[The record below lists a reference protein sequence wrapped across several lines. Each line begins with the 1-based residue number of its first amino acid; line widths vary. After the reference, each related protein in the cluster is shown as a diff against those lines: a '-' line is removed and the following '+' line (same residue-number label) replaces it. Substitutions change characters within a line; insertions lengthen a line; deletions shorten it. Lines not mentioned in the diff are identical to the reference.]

1 MVKRVI
7 YLEIAIQDLASIY
20 KYISH
25 DSVRYAKLE
34 VEKIKAFCA
43 SLISHP
49 MKGRYYETKR
59 GKEIRCAI
67 FKNYIIFYCPEVN
80 QIEILSI
87 HHHSRLISNNPAF
100 KDED

>member
-1 MVKRVI
+1 MVKKVI

-25 DSVRYAKLE
+25 DSIKYAKLE
-34 VEKIKAFCA
+34 VKKIKSFCE
-43 SLISHP
+43 SLIEHP
-49 MKGRYYETKR
+49 MKGRYYETRR
-59 GKEIRCAI
+59 GKEIRCAV
-67 FKNYIIFYCPEVN
+67 FKNYIIFYGVERD

-100 KDED
+100 KDDE